1 MKFKKLFLGLLLAVI
16 SIFGVTVN
24 AATSAPSSFNVRFS
38 DLHLLDGKK
47 YLNGA
52 SLHFYYKVN
61 TAGKVI
67 YCLDQDRDVPSGN
80 PTVYYL
86 KGELSAKYAYVL
98 ANGYPNKSLTGDND
112 QDYYITAMSIWYLAN
127 PNNSIFRNFDINK
140 GTFLGKSNAVAKW
153 MGILVNGAN
162 NYAYTTPSIKIN
174 NANSNM
180 TLSSDGLYYVSGKM
194 SVSTTGVVGNYTV
207 SLNNAIS
214 GTIVTDVNGKAKNTF
229 ATNESFIVKVPA
241 KNVSKMSNEFSVSV
255 SANGTIDKAY
265 YYAASNSRIQRTL
278 ALYPDNSQVNAK
290 TNLNINLKTKVEISK
305 VDATNSEELPGAK
318 LTIKSADGSYE
329 YSWISTDKPKVIEG
343 LKPGDYILIEE
354 KAPDGY
360 SLSTETVKFTV
371 KADGTVTKVKMENK
385 LNTVYISKKDATTGE
400 ELPGAT
406 LVLKD
411 SNGKVVDKWVS
422 TKEPHMISGLKPGK
436 YTLTET
442 IAPKGYK
449 LSTETVTF
457 IVNEDG
463 TVSSKVIM
471 YNKPETIVHVPKT
484 GTFKNITTSLIG
496 LLTIGVGSILIYRN
510 SKKNNEMV

>member
-1 MKFKKLFLGLLLAVI
+1 MKFKKLFLGVLLAVI
-16 SIFGVTVN
+16 SLFGVTVN
-24 AATSAPSSFNVRFS
+24 ATTTAPSSYNVKFS

-67 YCLDQDRDVPSGN
+67 YCLDQDKDIPTGN

-86 KGELSAKYAYVL
+86 QGELSAKYAYVL
-98 ANGYPNKSLTGDND
+98 ANGYPNKSMTGDND

-127 PNNSIFRNFDINK
+127 PNNYIFRNFDINK

-153 MGILVNGAN
+153 MGVLVNGAN
-162 NYAYTTPSIKIN
+162 KYSYVTPSIKIN
-174 NANSNM
+174 NSNSSM
-180 TLSSDGLYYVSGKM
+180 TLSNDGAYYVSEKM

-207 SLNNAIS
+207 SLNNQLD
-214 GTIVTDVNGKAKNTF
+214 GTIVTDVNGKVKNTF
-229 ATNESFIVKVPA
+229 AKNESFIVKVPA

-255 SANGTIDKAY
+255 SANGTVSKAY
-265 YYAASNSRIQRTL
+265 YYATSNSKIQRTL
-278 ALYPDNSQVNAK
+278 ALYDDNSKVNAK

-305 VDATNSEELPGAK
+305 IDATSSSELPGAK
-318 LTIKSADGSYE
+318 LTIKSVDGDYE
-329 YSWISTDKPKVIEG
+329 YSWVSTDKPKVIEG
-343 LKPGDYILIEE
+343 LKPGDYILTEE

-371 KADGTVTKVKMENK
+371 KADGAVTKVKMENK
-385 LNTVYISKKDATTGE
+385 LNTVYISKKDATTGT
-400 ELPGAT
+400 ELPGAS

-411 SNGKVVDKWVS
+411 SDGKVVDEWVS
-422 TKEPHMISGLKPGK
+422 TNEPHMISGLKPGK
-436 YTLTET
+436 YTLSET

-457 IVNEDG
+457 VVNEDG

-471 YNKPETIVHVPKT
+471 YNKPETVVRVPKT

-496 LLTIGVGSILIYRN
+496 LLVIGIGSILIYRN
-510 SKKNNEMV
+510 TKKNNDLV